1 MSWRSATRLVARW
14 TAPIWVRSPN
24 LSTVAMRLTTTAA
37 NSSYGL
43 CSSGLPMSPMKNPM
57 LSVAASSTKKPK
69 TTFSRFTRLSR
80 RRPPGPH
87 DLGGRVAGAL
97 AEQQKPFKGNL
108 VGDWSACAREG
119 ARPPAR
125 CPCVNSPREVD
136 VVVIGAGQAGLS
148 AAWSLARQG
157 FTPEA
162 GFVVLD
168 GEQRPG
174 GAWQHRWPSLTVGT
188 THRVHELPG
197 LPFEPDADEVRAAE
211 AVPAYFAD
219 YERRFGLPVH
229 RPVRVTAVSRS
240 DDGRFL
246 VRTDSGDW
254 TARALVNASGT
265 WTRPFIP
272 HYPGQETF
280 TGRQLHPVDYRSAE
294 EFTGRH
300 VVVVGGGASAVQL
313 LGEISAVTSTTWVTR
328 RPPVWRAGPFG
339 PEEGRAAVAPVEE
352 AVREGRSPAAS
363 SASPV
368 CWSPRPTSGTLSTAV
383 RCGGCRCSTASPRTA
398 SRGTPAASC
407 APTSSSGPP
416 GSGRRWATWPRCICA
431 GPPVASAWRA
441 RTSPVS
447 RCCTWS
453 ATDPRPARSAP
464 PARARPPPVSCAAF
478 SARRRA
484 SPPDPPGFPR
494 GDQIAAAAENADL
507 RDRAGDPRGT
517 VVR

>member
-1 MSWRSATRLVARW
+1 MSWRSATRLVARC

-24 LSTVAMRLTTTAA
+24 LSTVAIRLTTTAA

-43 CSSGLPMSPMKNPM
+43 CSSGLPMSPMKKPM

-69 TTFSRFTRLSR
+69 TTFSRFTRLSPP
-80 RRPPGPH
+80 RPRGPH

-97 AEQQKPFKGNL
+97 AEHQKPFKGTQI
-108 VGDWSACAREG
+108 GEWSACGREG
-119 ARPPAR
+119 ARAPAR

-157 FTPEA
+157 FAPEA

-168 GEQRPG
+168 GEQRRG

-254 TARALVNASGT
+254 TARAQVNATGT

-280 TGRQLHPVDYRSAE
+280 TGRQLHTVDYRSAE

-328 RPPVWRAGPFG
+328 RPPVWREGPFR
-339 PEEGRAAVAPVEE
+339 PEDGRVAVALVER
-352 AVREGRSPAAS
+352 AVREGRVPGSVVGVTGLVVTPWVREARERGVLDRLPVFDRPTPDGVAWDDGRSVRADAVLWATGFRAALGHLAPLGLRAPGGGIAMDGTRVVAEPRLHLVGYGP
-363 SASPV
+363 SASTIGANRAGQ
-368 CWSPRPTSGTLSTAV
+368 SAV
-383 RCGGCRCSTASPRTA
+383 RQLVRTLA
-398 SRGTPAASC
+398 EE
-407 APTSSSGPP
+407 
-416 GSGRRWATWPRCICA
+416 
-431 GPPVASAWRA
+431 
-441 RTSPVS
+441 
-447 RCCTWS
+447 
-453 ATDPRPARSAP
+453 D
-464 PARARPPPVSCAAF
+464 
-478 SARRRA
+478 
-484 SPPDPPGFPR
+484 
-494 GDQIAAAAENADL
+494 AAA
-507 RDRAGDPRGT
+507 
-517 VVR
+517 